1 MTGRR
6 PHDSIRTMGS
16 AAAIVGK
23 KLRTG
28 WRLVTRDP
36 GGLLKLVRFEP
47 YVVFSA
53 LATDIP
59 SRPAPEGVTVR
70 RLTRADVE
78 ALLPLDQDVR
88 DGMKRC
94 GAMADEA
101 VFAAFYRGAFAHL
114 SWLITA
120 DRDRE
125 RMTPRLV
132 RLRRHEAEITHCV
145 TLLEFRG
152 RQISPYVISDL
163 FDVARSRGI
172 REIFMVTKHDN
183 IASQKGIPRAGLTRR
198 RERVYVLRIVHA
210 YPVFWTF
217 RFWR

>member
-101 VFAAFYRGAFAHL
+101 
-114 SWLITA
+114 
-120 DRDRE
+120 
-125 RMTPRLV
+125 
-132 RLRRHEAEITHCV
+132 EITHCV
-145 TLLEFRG
+145 TLPEFRG
-152 RQISPYVISDL
+152 RQIYPYVISYL

-183 IASQKGIPRAGLTRR
+183 IASQKGILKAGLTRR
-198 RERVYVLRIVHA
+198 RGRVYLLRILHA
-210 YPVFWTF
+210 YATF
-217 RFWR
+217 RTFRCWR

>member
-1 MTGRR
+1 MTARR
-6 PHDSIRTMGS
+6 PHGSIRTMGS

-23 KLRTG
+23 RLRTG
-28 WRLVTRDP
+28 WRLVTRDS
-36 GGLLKLVRFEP
+36 GGLRKLVRFEP
-47 YVVFSA
+47 YVAFSA
-53 LATDIP
+53 LAKDIP
-59 SRPAPEGVTVR
+59 SRPAPEGITVR

-78 ALLPLDQDVR
+78 ALLSLSQDVR

-94 GAMADEA
+94 GAMAD
-101 VFAAFYRGAFAHL
+101 
-114 SWLITA
+114 
-120 DRDRE
+120 
-125 RMTPRLV
+125 
-132 RLRRHEAEITHCV
+132 EAEITHCV